1 MSSND
6 SPFLE
11 VLQSEIEAELVI
23 VEADGLDLS
32 APSAEWLFNPTD
44 LEREEVGLRNL
55 LAATKVLES
64 GTDPTPSL

>member
-6 SPFLE
+6 GQFLE

-23 VEADGLDLS
+23 VEADGPDLS
-32 APSAEWLFNPTD
+32 VPSAEWLFDPTD

-55 LAATKVLES
+55 LAATKVLE
-64 GTDPTPSL
+64 GATDPAPPL